1 MLSKYRLFLCTQD
14 SASALCIY
22 GARSHAQSHSA
33 QPKDSA
39 LKGALFKVSVKKV
52 TRCGV
57 SFPSRRPRIK
67 SDCFYLKIEHLG
79 QSRAKIK
86 VRTGQVKLRVHI
98 LFLQLHS
105 GLDHPDGVHQRVRN
119 ES

>member
-39 LKGALFKVSVKKV
+39 LKGALFKVSVKRSHYVEYRFPVDIPELSQIVFILKYN
-52 TRCGV
+52 TRV
-57 SFPSRRPRIK
+57 SLE
-67 SDCFYLKIEHLG
+67 LK
-79 QSRAKIK
+79 
-86 VRTGQVKLRVHI
+86 
-98 LFLQLHS
+98 
-105 GLDHPDGVHQRVRN
+105 
-119 ES
+119 